1 MPVPDVDAIT
11 KLVGVFLS
19 GCGAVRLLAP
29 WHNKRM
35 ARATAEEMTIVARA
49 EIDVEKIR
57 LEGKAELEQV
67 AKRLLPHSA
76 VEVVEGE
83 IVPEFEPAFLLT
95 RVHER
100 TQYQEAKRQ
109 LNVEQVTLEAANE
122 LRGERASG
130 EPVDEDWI
138 ARLFGTVQDV
148 SSPQMQKLWAKI
160 LAGEVKQPG
169 SFSLRC
175 LETVRN
181 LSKEE
186 AKAFATLGPYV
197 VNAQCVLHKIGDFE
211 SRSDVDFAR
220 ILRLSEAGLLNV
232 GPQINFEPPISLSK
246 AVWTLADL
254 EIVISSAWGGHTL
267 AFPAYVL
274 TSVGT
279 QLMTL
284 FRCDADRTYARA
296 LVTAL
301 RQSACHVETF
311 EWVCYEQ
318 GVSRRSQVDLF
329 PLGAPLEEPA
339 PVVRSDG
346 AVEPAT

>member
-1 MPVPDVDAIT
+1 MAPVPDIDAIT
-11 KLVGVFLS
+11 KLFEVVLI
-19 GCGAVRLLAP
+19 RLLEP
-29 WHNKRM
+29 LHKKRM
-35 ARATAEEMTIVARA
+35 ARATAEEMRILARA

-57 LEGKAELEQV
+57 LEGKAELEQL
-67 AKRLLPHSA
+67 ARRLLPHSSA
-76 VEVVEGE
+76 VEAVEGE
-83 IVPEFEPAFLLT
+83 IVAELEPTFLLT
-95 RVHER
+95 RVRER
-100 TQYQEAKRQ
+100 MQFQEAKRQ
-109 LNVEQVTLEAANE
+109 LNVEQVVLEAANE
-122 LRGERASG
+122 LRNERASG

-181 LSKEE
+181 LSQEE
-186 AKAFATLGPYV
+186 AKAFAALGPYV

-254 EIVISSAWGGHTL
+254 EILISSAWGGHTL

-284 FRCDADRTYARA
+284 FYCDADRTYARA

-301 RQSACHVETF
+301 RQSSCIVETF
-311 EWVCYEQ
+311 ECVRDER
-318 GVSRRSQVDLF
+318 GVSSRSQVDLF
-329 PLGAPLEEPA
+329 PLGAPPDEPV
-339 PVVRSDG
+339 PVARSDG
-346 AVEPAT
+346 AV